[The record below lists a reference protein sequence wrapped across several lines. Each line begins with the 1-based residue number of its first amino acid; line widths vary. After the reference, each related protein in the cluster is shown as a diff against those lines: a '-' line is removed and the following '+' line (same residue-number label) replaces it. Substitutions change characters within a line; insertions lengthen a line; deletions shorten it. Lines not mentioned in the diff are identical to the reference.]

1 MGDARE
7 IAERIIRDQARY
19 LGTVK
24 AVDELEQRFER
35 EEDREIVEQVD
46 ADLAR
51 ELYPRLREQAPLQT
65 PRRPGRPSIAD
76 PEEVGYMFRETPEM
90 RRREDIDMD
99 NIIIEQEEIEERGR
113 RTSRQR
119 RGLRIRN
126 PDDIVRVGTQGLEN
140 EIRADIAR
148 EEAEEISFVDRAREM
163 FKPVQTFGAV
173 ALGVGATAVAIQ
185 TANNLRGR
193 RQRLPDN
200 LQEGTEE
207 RIRTHAKMIKQIYQ
221 NRKDAGVDT
230 PVAIG
235 RRNPEDIK
243 GEGTVIDGYTLEDT
257 RDLTGLFVNKDKKE
271 FILAIRGIDP
281 VSNRDRT
288 ELAVM
293 GAYSMLPLAKSGYY
307 GQQFALDKREID
319 NAYADAKNKYPDFK
333 PIVIGHSRG
342 GQGSLY
348 LGRGAGI
355 ETHAYNPASS
365 AMEYWTR
372 RKVKPFSNDIN
383 IYYTDTDVIPSN
395 IKHSAGRTGEKH
407 YRIDENPSLRDGA
420 FGTLFGQGHSID
432 HFLQDDLMGHEH
444 TFIPSRPAVPRGQF
458 RDIAVGDTEFVFD
471 AEDLVRADLGL
482 FDDEE
487 EKEEE
492 AVIELNEEQP
502 SVAGSRIV
510 KETLQTFA
518 PRAFRPQTRAIDKN
532 GDGFISKTE
541 LKDFLKDRFTDDEI
555 ERIFNELDVDND
567 GKIDSREAIGIS
579 QYL

>member
-1 MGDARE
+1 MSSESQTTYSMDTEDREQLARAMTLE
-7 IAERIIRDQARY
+7 GQEAIAFSA
-19 LGTVK
+19 
-24 AVDELEQRFER
+24 QRFDLDILPSDRPQPRIEFRMGRGEIPREGFATRRER
-35 EEDREIVEQVD
+35 EEAIREANRALDARMAVQELEMDLENNIVRQTG
-46 ADLAR
+46 L
-51 ELYPRLREQAPLQT
+51 PRLR
-65 PRRPGRPSIAD
+65 AD
-76 PEEVGYMFRETPEM
+76 ELPIRL
-90 RRREDIDMD
+90 
-99 NIIIEQEEIEERGR
+99 EEIR
-113 RTSRQR
+113 RDRF
-119 RGLRIRN
+119 N
-126 PDDIVRVGTQGLEN
+126 PV
-140 EIRADIAR
+140 
-148 EEAEEISFVDRAREM
+148 
-163 FKPVQTFGAV
+163 KTFGAV

-193 RQRLPDN
+193 REKLPDN
-200 LQEGTEE
+200 LKEGTEK
-207 RIRTHAKMIKQIYQ
+207 RIKTHAKMIKQIYQ

-293 GAYSMLPLAKSGYY
+293 GAYSMLPLAKSTYY
-307 GQQFALDKREID
+307 GQQFNLDKREID
-319 NAYADAKNKYPDFK
+319 NAYADAKSKYPDFK

-420 FGTLFGQGHSID
+420 FGTLFGQGHSIE
-432 HFLQDDLMGHEH
+432 HFLQDDLAGHEH
-444 TFIPSRPAVPRGQF
+444 TFIPSRPARPRGQF
-458 RDIAVGDTEFVFD
+458 RDIVDADGEFVFD
-471 AEDLVRADLGL
+471 PEDLVRADLGL

-487 EKEEE
+487 EEEEEEQEEE
-492 AVIELNEEQP
+492 AVIELAEEQP
-502 SVAGSRIV
+502 SVSGSKIV

-518 PRAFRPQTRAIDKN
+518 PRAFRPQTQAIDKN

-567 GKIDSREAIGIS
+567 GKIDSREAVGIS